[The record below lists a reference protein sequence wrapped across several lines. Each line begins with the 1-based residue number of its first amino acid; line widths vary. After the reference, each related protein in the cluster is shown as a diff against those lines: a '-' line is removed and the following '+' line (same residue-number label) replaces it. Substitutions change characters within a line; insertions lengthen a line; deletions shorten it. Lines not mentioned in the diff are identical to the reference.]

1 MDVKW
6 SKLVKLDHP
15 WYQGVTL
22 FTTSRGAEHNTKSHQ
37 GLSFVLRRGDRIAF
51 SLFCV
56 FSVKKKKKSVFFGKT
71 AKNTKLC
78 KMTKITAF
86 Y

>member
-1 MDVKW
+1 MSW
-6 SKLVKLDHP
+6 
-15 WYQGVTL
+15 TL
-22 FTTSRGAEHNTKSHQ
+22 AGSGEDMV